1 MLNLRQLPGDLQV
14 LVFRQ
19 IHRVCVDEMT
29 VPELSIVRL
38 VNVGMATTFYKRCI
52 MLTMLRR
59 YRPFVF
65 RLQTPGTLSRYY
77 DLHATYRDPC
87 SLPKDCLNLNDCP
100 FVENA
105 SGDFMRLKLACWNLL
120 GSLGLGRTDAE
131 VCEFL
136 AAHRQEVC
144 RKLRSQET
152 NIFSIDRRKNVRHAH
167 MDDNSNDFWP
177 RKWVWI

>member
-1 MLNLRQLPGDLQV
+1 MLDLRKLPGDLQV

-19 IHRVCVDEMT
+19 MHRVCVDEMT

-52 MLTMLRR
+52 MLTMLGR
-59 YRPFVF
+59 YRPFAF
-65 RLQTPGTLSRYY
+65 RLQIPGTLSRYY
-77 DLHATYRDPC
+77 DLHADYSNPC
-87 SLPKDCLNLNDCP
+87 SLPKDCLDLNDCP
-100 FVENA
+100 FMNDTNA
-105 SGDFMRLKLACWNLL
+105 EFLRIKLACIF
-120 GSLGLGRTDAE
+120 GVRPTHDR
-131 VCEFL
+131 EFM

-152 NIFSIDRRKNVRHAH
+152 KIFSIDRRKNVRQAH
-167 MDDNSNDFWP
+167 MDDNSDDFWP